1 MPQTEI
7 LEPLLCGAQENL
19 THTDNL
25 TRIKSFLA
33 SLKPSHETLSMDE
46 FLTAVELDLDSYVLA
61 IRSSLK
67 SPTTFIRRLPS
78 EVRVNNYNVYCLRAW
93 QANHD
98 IQFVLDV
105 YACASYIT
113 AYIAKGS
120 RGMSDLLRT
129 ACMIGNKFLNNV
141 EVSAQEAVYL
151 LLQLP
156 LKRCS
161 RQVIFLNT
169 NEPGERVYMLKS
181 NIDDAEVAE
190 SNIIA
195 RYAQRPH
202 TLENVCLAEY
212 AAYCDSKT
220 GAEETTHSDD
230 EFEAGY
236 SAHSQNTHTTK

>member
-1 MPQTEI
+1 
-7 LEPLLCGAQENL
+7 
-19 THTDNL
+19 
-25 TRIKSFLA
+25 
-33 SLKPSHETLSMDE
+33 MDK

-78 EVRVNNYNVYCLRAW
+78 EVRVNNYNVHCLRAW
-93 QANHD
+93 QANH
-98 IQFVLDV
+98 DV

-113 AYIAKGS
+113 AYVAKGS

-129 ACMIGNKFLNNV
+129 ACDEARLSNSTLKQQVRMIGNKFLNNV

-169 NEPGERVYMLKS
+169 NEPGEPIIISHRTVQCFSSKLVEKS
-181 NIDDAEVAE
+181 L
-190 SNIIA
+190 
-195 RYAQRPH
+195 H
-202 TLENVCLAEY
+202 NV
-212 AAYCDSKT
+212 
-220 GAEETTHSDD
+220 
-230 EFEAGY
+230 
-236 SAHSQNTHTTK
+236 